1 MALRPFGTLSS
12 VSQSAGT
19 PIRLVEGLCEA
30 AENGDVEG
38 MLVALKRLDGQGGE
52 VNGKSSKTGLS
63 ALVTV
68 ASKEQSPVN
77 ILLLRILRLK
87 GAKLPSSD
95 GGTDGSWLEVVQ
107 PWAIELL
114 EESTAGEGDEE
125 NEAVK
130 LLTREPA
137 EAKKHVAWLDEDV
150 KPDILS
156 PGFALETKRPPSP
169 VRHPILKL
177 RTGSRFQHY
186 RSTSTTF
193 SSSPS
198 STPLPPISEAFD
210 SSPIDLTTSRTP
222 SPAPQPAKERLLAP
236 IPRRPLKRAPSPS
249 SPSPSNEPVRRA
261 PTSDP
266 RAHLR
271 LDNLPA
277 SANRASI
284 LNLFTDT
291 SGVVDGRVVLPE
303 GGSRFALVSFSSTS
317 LAQHAS
323 ARKRRLEI
331 EGRKVELSLWDKDGQ
346 PLADYREVLP
356 VVPSRGVHAAPGTGV
371 DAGSSGGANGGERA
385 VRPRSPYVPLLHR
398 AAELQRRL
406 YFGSLPPEITKEE
419 LAALIGGSSGFALER
434 VIFADDDSLWPPTLM
449 PLVLACF
456 EDPQISGVGTSQ
468 VVLLQSDSGKFT
480 VWETL
485 AAFRLSIRNIDTH
498 LDGGVPCLSGRTAA
512 YRTMILKDPAFLWGF
527 TNDFWRGRYHLNSGD
542 DKFLT
547 RWLVSH
553 GWRTYIQVCAG
564 AELKSTMKADWTFLK
579 QVLRWTRNTWRSDL
593 RRIFMERHVWRRH
606 PYIAYT
612 MIDKFLNPITLLAG
626 PALVIYLCAR
636 SAKGEALPAF
646 LDPTGSSTSSSGE
659 VYVLPTWNI
668 LVSWFIW
675 LTVTRTLKLATHLV
689 KRPQDIIYVPVWAVF
704 GYCFSIVKI
713 YALLTLHEVGWGTRA
728 GVDSTPS
735 SSSSS
740 APPTAVEEEKRASPL
755 APYRSAAAPP
765 SLQHDRDR
773 DPTPDA
779 AYPSSAPMVT
789 LDNMTSYRLS
799 VSSDPFDDARRAVNE
814 EWQENEE
821 RVEGWAEDL
830 ETREVEG
837 YEQAG
842 LTPMIRAVEREERG
856 VR

>member
-1 MALRPFGTLSS
+1 MLYLTSEHFSFFLPL
-12 VSQSAGT
+12 
-19 PIRLVEGLCEA
+19 GLIGVFRYLWFC
-30 AENGDVEG
+30 
-38 MLVALKRLDGQGGE
+38 
-52 VNGKSSKTGLS
+52 
-63 ALVTV
+63 
-68 ASKEQSPVN
+68 
-77 ILLLRILRLK
+77 I
-87 GAKLPSSD
+87 
-95 GGTDGSWLEVVQ
+95 
-107 PWAIELL
+107 
-114 EESTAGEGDEE
+114 
-125 NEAVK
+125 
-130 LLTREPA
+130 
-137 EAKKHVAWLDEDV
+137 
-150 KPDILS
+150 
-156 PGFALETKRPPSP
+156 
-169 VRHPILKL
+169 
-177 RTGSRFQHY
+177 
-186 RSTSTTF
+186 
-193 SSSPS
+193 
-198 STPLPPISEAFD
+198 
-210 SSPIDLTTSRTP
+210 
-222 SPAPQPAKERLLAP
+222 RLLAAFCYKP
-236 IPRRPLKRAPSPS
+236 IPIPD
-249 SPSPSNEPVRRA
+249 EPTYTAIEDVTIIV
-261 PTSDP
+261 PTIDSDSHFLTAMRSWLAGQP
-266 RAHLR
+266 FEIIIITAE
-271 LDNLPA
+271 NVLPA
-277 SANRASI
+277 LQAFADEINAEDAAANPDMVLGRDGA
-284 LNLFTDT
+284 
-291 SGVVDGRVVLPE
+291 GRVRVYSVEKPNKRVQMSE
-303 GGSRFALVSFSSTS
+303 GI
-317 LAQHAS
+317 
-323 ARKRRLEI
+323 RKTVTDI
-331 EGRKVELSLWDKDGQ
+331 
-346 PLADYREVLP
+346 
-356 VVPSRGVHAAPGTGV
+356 
-371 DAGSSGGANGGERA
+371 
-385 VRPRSPYVPLLHR
+385 
-398 AAELQRRL
+398 
-406 YFGSLPPEITKEE
+406 I
-419 LAALIGGSSGFALER
+419 
-434 VIFADDDSLWPPTLM
+434 IFADDDSLWPPTLM

-456 EDPQISGVGTSQ
+456 EDPQIGGVGTSQ
-468 VVLLQSDSGKFT
+468 VVLPQSSSGKFT

-485 AAFRLSIRNIDTH
+485 AAFRLSIRNIEIAASTH

-527 TNDFWRGRYHLNSGD
+527 TNDFWRGKYHLNSGD

-593 RRIFMERHVWRRH
+593 RSIFMERHVWRRH

-668 LVSWFIW
+668 LVSWFVW
-675 LTVTRTLKLATHLV
+675 LTVTRTLKLAPHLV

-740 APPTAVEEEKRASPL
+740 APPAAVEEEKRASPL
-755 APYRSAAAPP
+755 ASYRSAAAPP

-799 VSSDPFDDARRAVNE
+799 VSSDPFDDARRAVND
-814 EWQENEE
+814 EWHENEE